1 MFHTMFWNTGR
12 LAGPCF
18 GYGWSGGMPWVMGLA
33 LLTLVAALVLSI
45 IAIVRTS
52 KAKKQNDTSEA
63 LNIIGQRYAKGELT
77 KEEYEAMKKDL
88 Q

>member
-1 MFHTMFWNTGR
+1 MFNAMFWNTGR
-12 LAGPCF
+12 LAGSCF
-18 GYGWSGGMPWVMGLA
+18 GYGWSGGMPWLMGLGLLA
-33 LLTLVAALVLSI
+33 LIAALVLSI

-52 KAKKQNDTSEA
+52 KNKKQEDPSEA

-88 Q
+88 K

>member
-18 GYGWSGGMPWVMGLA
+18 GYGWSGTMPWVMGLA
-33 LLTLVAALVLSI
+33 LLALAAALVLSI

-52 KAKKQNDTSEA
+52 KGRKKEDSSES

>member
-1 MFHTMFWNTGR
+1 MHALVWSTGR
-12 LAGPCF
+12 FAGPA
-18 GYGWSGGMPWVMGLA
+18 YMYSDMRWLMVLA
-33 LLTLVAALVLSI
+33 LLAIVAALVLSI

-52 KAKKQNDTSEA
+52 KNKKQEDPSEA

-88 Q
+88 K

>member
-1 MFHTMFWNTGR
+1 MYHAMLWNTGR
-12 LAGPCF
+12 VAGPCF
-18 GYGWSGGMPWVMGLA
+18 GYGWSGGMPYLMWVAALA
-33 LLTLVAALVLSI
+33 IVAALVLSI

-52 KAKKQNDTSEA
+52 KSKKKDDGSEA
-63 LNIIGQRYAKGELT
+63 LLIIGQRYAKGELT

>member
-1 MFHTMFWNTGR
+1 MMHALVWNTGR
-12 LAGPCF
+12 FAGPA
-18 GYGWSGGMPWVMGLA
+18 YMYGGMCWLMVVAVLA
-33 LLTLVAALVLSI
+33 IVAALVLSI

-52 KAKKQNDTSEA
+52 KTKKKEDSSEA

>member
-33 LLTLVAALVLSI
+33 LLALVAALVLSI

-63 LNIIGQRYAKGELT
+63 LKIIGQRYAKGELT